1 MTAAF
6 SKHKL
11 FNVLSKVSAL
21 DLGMKLPEIL
31 NANLLVTE
39 VGGIHLFRKIVP
51 KKAEIYSFFRTFTKT
66 NFSHVISRLARECES
81 LRHPNSEALEACQ
94 K

>member
-1 MTAAF
+1 MPTAF

-21 DLGMKLPEIL
+21 DLGMKFPEIL

-39 VGGIHLFRKIVP
+39 VKGI
-51 KKAEIYSFFRTFTKT
+51 
-66 NFSHVISRLARECES
+66 NFLAFI
-81 LRHPNSEALEACQ
+81 
-94 K
+94 